1 MKGINRNLLL
11 IAIFM
16 ITVLGLFINK
26 LTTPRTLSDDE
37 LLVSNSD
44 CREIQCA
51 QRCHE
56 QEHGHWLGS
65 WEQGVSTSTT
75 IEERA

>member
-37 LLVSNSD
+37 LLVNGLFVFNEPKANI
-44 CREIQCA
+44 RF
-51 QRCHE
+51 
-56 QEHGHWLGS
+56 
-65 WEQGVSTSTT
+65 
-75 IEERA
+75 